1 MKLNLRKP
9 LIFFDLETTGTSV
22 MNDRIV
28 QLAYI
33 KVMPNGEEITG
44 NYLIN
49 PEMHIPEESSAIH
62 HITDD
67 MVADKPTFKQMSGKL
82 VQEFGGCDI
91 AGYNSNRFDVPLL
104 IEEFLRAG
112 ATFDIS
118 NCKFVDVQNIFYKK
132 EPRTLI
138 AAYKFY
144 CGKNLED
151 AHSADADIRATY
163 EVLQAQLDKYQADEK
178 DPLQNDVAWLQEYTR
193 MNRNVD
199 PMGAFVYDDKNRP
212 CFNFGKHKGRP
223 VTEVLTTEPTY
234 YTWMMNGEFA
244 RSTKAVLT
252 NIRFSMLTSK

>member
-1 MKLNLRKP
+1 M
-9 LIFFDLETTGTSV
+9 
-22 MNDRIV
+22 
-28 QLAYI
+28 
-33 KVMPNGEEITG
+33 
-44 NYLIN
+44 
-49 PEMHIPEESSAIH
+49 
-62 HITDD
+62 
-67 MVADKPTFKQMSGKL
+67 
-82 VQEFGGCDI
+82 
-91 AGYNSNRFDVPLL
+91 
-104 IEEFLRAG
+104 
-112 ATFDIS
+112 
-118 NCKFVDVQNIFYKK
+118 DVQSIFYKK

-163 EVLQAQLDKYQADEK
+163 EVLQAQLDKYQNDEK
-178 DPLQNDVAWLQEYTR
+178 DPLQNDVAWLQDYTR

-199 PMGAFVYDDKNRP
+199 PMGTFVYDDKNRP

>member
-22 MNDRIV
+22 TNDRIV

-33 KVMPNGEEITG
+33 KVLPNGEEITG

-49 PEMHIPEESSAIH
+49 PEMHIPEEASAIH

-82 VQEFGGCDI
+82 MQEFGGSDI

-112 ATFDIS
+112 QNLDIS

-163 EVLQAQLDKYQADEK
+163 EVLQAQLDKYDDLE
-178 DPLQNDVAWLQEYTR
+178 NDVAWLQEFTR

-199 PMGAFVYDDKNRP
+199 PLGAFVYDDQNRP
-212 CFNFGKHKGRP
+212 VFNFGKHKGVP
-223 VTEVLTTEPTY
+223 VTDVLTREPSY
-234 YTWMMNGEFA
+234 YSWMMNGDFA

-252 NIRFSMLTSK
+252 NIRFSMMTH